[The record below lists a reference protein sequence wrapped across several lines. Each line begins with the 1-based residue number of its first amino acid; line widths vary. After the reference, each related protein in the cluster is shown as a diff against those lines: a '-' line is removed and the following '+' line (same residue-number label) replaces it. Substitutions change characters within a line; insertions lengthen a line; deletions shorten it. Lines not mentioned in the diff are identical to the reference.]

1 MSSKRKRVVSS
12 VGGKRKLGKAYKCRK
27 NGKNLQRWKIYVRQM
42 TSKDRNQS
50 RNVIENCSTTSKSRK
65 SWTRFKS
72 ECTNGFYKSAI
83 KEQSSIWIGI
93 MLLVDD
99 DATAK
104 SPFYSCSGLQ
114 IFVPVSSRRIILYF
128 IPLLSK
134 RKETCASSYEYSFC
148 GLFLKLNMIS
158 K

>member
-1 MSSKRKRVVSS
+1 
-12 VGGKRKLGKAYKCRK
+12 
-27 NGKNLQRWKIYVRQM
+27 
-42 TSKDRNQS
+42 
-50 RNVIENCSTTSKSRK
+50 
-65 SWTRFKS
+65 
-72 ECTNGFYKSAI
+72 
-83 KEQSSIWIGI
+83 

-104 SPFYSCSGLQ
+104 SPFYSCFGLQ
-114 IFVPVSSRRIILYF
+114 IFVSVSSRRRILYF

-158 K
+158 KQYIGTMFGTTRTCSISKKWVAGERFTFLALFAQSFETIRYFFATTQNKPTAWKKNKKIGNLKMRINFVQVTLSVSWSSQLSEVYIDVF